1 MRTRQGAFTLRTGGP
16 SPRASTSY
24 RSRRSSPS
32 WRRQLSRQIRKLD
45 WDAWSGNYALVRD
58 AIAETYPKIFAN
70 FNERIKN
77 ASGFDRPLPAR
88 ERKWTTPTGKAN
100 FISPRSLSEDPD
112 IPHTRVGVLTLI
124 TLRSNDQFNTTVYGL
139 DDRLRGIN
147 GTRMVVLM
155 NKADIE
161 EHGLK
166 DGDEIDLLGAA
177 GDAVPR
183 AVRGLRVVTYDVPQ
197 GSCAGYYPEC
207 NPLLPLWHHAEGSH
221 VPAAKSIPVRV
232 HKRG

>member
-1 MRTRQGAFTLRTGGP
+1 M
-16 SPRASTSY
+16 
-24 RSRRSSPS
+24 
-32 WRRQLSRQIRKLD
+32 
-45 WDAWSGNYALVRD
+45 
-58 AIAETYPKIFAN
+58 
-70 FNERIKN
+70 
-77 ASGFDRPLPAR
+77 
-88 ERKWTTPTGKAN
+88 
-100 FISPRSLSEDPD
+100 
-112 IPHTRVGVLTLI
+112 
-124 TLRSNDQFNTTVYGL
+124 
-139 DDRLRGIN
+139 RGIN

-232 HKRG
+232 EKRG

>member
-1 MRTRQGAFTLRTGGP
+1 MR
-16 SPRASTSY
+16 
-24 RSRRSSPS
+24 RRVHGNAVHHLLH
-32 WRRQLSRQIRKLD
+32 REILKLSVV
-45 WDAWSGNYALVRD
+45 VR
-58 AIAETYPKIFAN
+58 
-70 FNERIKN
+70 
-77 ASGFDRPLPAR
+77 
-88 ERKWTTPTGKAN
+88 
-100 FISPRSLSEDPD
+100 
-112 IPHTRVGVLTLI
+112 
-124 TLRSNDQFNTTVYGL
+124 VYGL

-147 GTRMVVLM
+147 CTRMVVLM

-232 HKRG
+232 QKRG